1 MRILFG
7 GYYSYYFFFF
17 LALQSRPA
25 TVELFISVY
34 IILNFCQFKG
44 LLLW

>member
-7 GYYSYYFFFF
+7 GYYSYYFFF